1 MMPAVGT
8 NFCTPKGEVTE
19 RLIYFLQARAR
30 GGAALL
36 TTEGTYISMNGR
48 ESTNQLGI
56 HRDDLIPGLKELAA
70 AIHREGAKIFVQ
82 LIHAG
87 RQTLSIAT
95 GSDIV
100 APSPVP
106 CKLMREMPRE
116 LSVKEIH
123 ELIEAYGEAARRA
136 KEANFDGIE
145 ILAGH
150 GQLINQFLS
159 PYTNKREDQYGGSPE
174 NRMRFPLEVLERV
187 REAVGPDFPISV
199 RISAE
204 EFVEGGLTLDDT
216 IAFASELVERGI
228 ELLHISGG
236 IYETAP
242 LIVQPMLL
250 PQGFFAEYATKIKE
264 AFGKKVPIAVAG
276 SIKDP
281 FMAEDL
287 LRKGVTDLIAM
298 VRPLLADPELPK
310 KAREGRIDEI
320 RKCIR
325 CNQGCMDRML
335 MQQDITCLGNPICGY
350 EKEREIIEAPE
361 KKKVMV
367 IGGGPA
373 GMEAARVAALRGH
386 SVVLYESQET
396 LGGQMKQAS
405 VPPGKKDI
413 EDLKDFLEKQLNK
426 LSVKVITGH
435 TADLSTVEEVAPD
448 VVVLASGSR
457 PIVPKIP
464 GIEKDN
470 IVYAE
475 EILSVKKQPGEKV
488 LVIGGGLVGCE
499 TAAFIAQKGKDVIL
513 VEMLEDIAND
523 IGFFY
528 RYLLLNKLQE
538 LGVKI
543 YTNTT
548 VRKVQGNKVTIEK
561 GKETEELSP
570 ISTVVVAAGYN
581 ADRELLSQLSGKYK
595 VYSVGDCKEVRKMID
610 AIHEGFLCGLQI

>member
-8 NFCTPKGEVTE
+8 NFGSPEGEVTD
-19 RLIYFLQARAR
+19 RLISFLQARAK

-36 TTEGTYISMNGR
+36 TTEGTYINKNGR
-48 ESTNQLGI
+48 ESKYQLGI
-56 HRDDLIPGLKELAA
+56 HRDDLIPGLKELTDTV
-70 AIHREGAKIFVQ
+70 HREGAKIFVQ

-95 GSDIV
+95 GSEIV

-116 LSVKEIH
+116 LSLKEIH

-174 NRMRFPLEVLERV
+174 KRMRFPLEVLERV
-187 REAVGPDFPISV
+187 RKAVGPDFPISV
-199 RISAE
+199 RISVE

-216 IAFASELVERGI
+216 LEFALQLVYRGI

-242 LIVQPMLL
+242 FIVQPMLL
-250 PQGFFAEYATKIKE
+250 PQGFFTEYALKIKKALE
-264 AFGKKVPIAVAG
+264 NRVPIAVAG

-281 FMAEDL
+281 YMAEDL
-287 LRKGVTDLIAM
+287 LERGVTDLIAM
-298 VRPLLADPELPK
+298 GRPLLADPELPK
-310 KAREGRIDEI
+310 KAREGRIDDI

-335 MQQDITCLGNPICGY
+335 MQQDITCLGNPLCGY
-350 EKEREIIEAPE
+350 EKEREIKEASE

-386 SVVLYESQET
+386 SVVLYERQHN
-396 LGGQMKQAS
+396 LGGQMKLAS
-405 VPPGKKDI
+405 IPPGKKDM
-413 EDLKDFLEKQLNK
+413 EDLKDFLENQLKK
-426 LSVKVITGH
+426 LSVKIVTGC
-435 TADLSTVEEVAPD
+435 DVDSSTVEEVSPD
-448 VVVLASGSR
+448 VVVLASGGR
-457 PIVPKIP
+457 PILPEIP
-464 GIEKDN
+464 GIEQEN
-470 IVYAE
+470 VVYAE
-475 EILSVKKQPGEKV
+475 EILSGEKLPGEKV
-488 LVIGGGLVGCE
+488 LLIGGGMVGCE
-499 TAAFIAQKGKDVIL
+499 TAAFIAQQGKEVIL
-513 VEMLEDIAND
+513 VEMLVDIATD
-523 IGFFY
+523 IGFLY

-543 YTNTT
+543 YKSTAVKKIQEDT
-548 VRKVQGNKVTIEK
+548 VTIEK
-561 GKETEELSP
+561 GSETDELTA
-570 ISTVVVAAGYN
+570 ISTVVVATGYN
-581 ADRELLSQLSGKYK
+581 TNKELFLQLSKKYQ
-595 VYSVGDCKEVRKMID
+595 VYSIGDCKEVRKMID